1 MSTENKITNLEH
13 LQKLALR
20 TRTEVAALDQKLGAV
35 HLPTKVSELSND
47 SGYQT
52 AEQVA
57 ESIKD
62 KADKGTSL
70 AAYGI
75 TDAYTKTELDGKISA
90 VYKPGGSVAFADLPA
105 ADEAHLGMVYNITDK
120 FTSTAGFVEGAGTKH
135 PAGTNVAV
143 VKVGEEFKY
152 DALAGFV
159 DLSGYQLKEEGKV
172 LSSNDFTDEE
182 KAKLGAVGYATD
194 EEVDAMLAEVFG
206 AGTENT

>member
-1 MSTENKITNLEH
+1 MGMDNEGQTVRGQWDFPFEREAAQNLPPPEG
-13 LQKLALR
+13 L
-20 TRTEVAALDQKLGAV
+20 
-35 HLPTKVSELSND
+35 
-47 SGYQT
+47 
-52 AEQVA
+52 
-57 ESIKD
+57 
-62 KADKGTSL
+62 SL
-70 AAYGI
+70 ADLMAYSGLRNI
-75 TDAYTKTELDGKISA
+75 YRAFRAGDTKTELDGKISA

>member
-1 MSTENKITNLEH
+1 MSKITNLDH
-13 LQKLALR
+13 LKKLAQR
-20 TRTEVAALDQKLGAV
+20 THAEVNAVDQKSLAIK
-35 HLPTKVSELSND
+35 LPTKVSELNND

-52 AEQVA
+52 GEQVA
-57 ESIKD
+57 ESIKG
-62 KADKGTSL
+62 KADKGTTL
-70 AAYGI
+70 ASYGI
-75 TDAYTKTELDGKISA
+75 ADAYTKTELDSKISA

-206 AGTENT
+206 AGTENP

>member
-35 HLPTKVSELSND
+35 RLPTKVSELSND

-62 KADKGTSL
+62 KADKG
-70 AAYGI
+70 
-75 TDAYTKTELDGKISA
+75 TKTELDGKISA

>member
-35 HLPTKVSELSND
+35 RLPTKVSELSND

-135 PAGTNVAV
+135 PAGTN
-143 VKVGEEFKY
+143 